1 MQMWYEQII
10 TLIEDLNADVLFVI
24 DPNHLMD
31 YQDIKNIISEKYH
44 IYSFENEIKLRRTLR
59 ENNSNLLIVFND
71 NESVPY
77 DLLSNYAQIIIGPS
91 DIFPYL
97 NKEII
102 SSIPFNGYQRVYR
115 QYLNE
120 NDGFFE
126 QLSPKDTEMF
136 LRNIALNED
145 DFIYKAYELTNH
157 LKELS
162 DDIDSV
168 DWGSIADIYGELMYV
183 VHKNNISMEIDDL
196 ITKLQSKFIEFIL
209 NDYENLTFNTNSHL
223 NSNLLNIMLKNKKIA
238 IICFDCMG
246 FEEWQVIYQYLIE
259 TTNLEFDIDHSFS
272 ILPSETGYSRGALFS
287 GLVPLELPEKKS
299 NLRIEEKMFKKALNH
314 NNIDENDVYFNRFS
328 KPDEIPENYA
338 FEDFQALGIIFS
350 FVDEIVHSKFVDKN
364 LLITN
369 IETLLRNSKL
379 DIFLDS
385 LVQKGFKVYLCSDHG
400 NIFAHGTGINVPKKL
415 VNEKALRYLISEHE
429 NIIAEY
435 ADENSIVIQL
445 KRILGEEYIL
455 LMTGKSMLGG
465 KNYSRLTHGG
475 ISIEEVVLPFI
486 EVKSE

>member
-1 MQMWYEQII
+1 MQMWYEKII
-10 TLIEDLNADVLFVI
+10 TLIADLNADVLFVI
-24 DPNHLMD
+24 DPTHLMD
-31 YQDIKNIISEKYH
+31 YQNIKENLSEKYH
-44 IYSFENEIKLRRTLR
+44 IYTFENEIKLRRTLR
-59 ENNSNLLIVFND
+59 ENLTNLLIVFND
-71 NESVPY
+71 NQSVPY
-77 DLLSNYAQIIIGPS
+77 DLLSNYAQIKIEPS

-97 NKEII
+97 NEEII
-102 SSIPFNGYQRVYR
+102 SSIPFNEYQKVYR
-115 QYLNE
+115 HYLNE
-120 NDGFFE
+120 KDEFFE
-126 QLSPKDTEMF
+126 QLSQKDTEMF
-136 LRNIALNED
+136 LKNVTLTED
-145 DFIYKAYELTNH
+145 DSIYKAYELTNH

-162 DDIDSV
+162 NNINSV
-168 DWGSIADIYGELMYV
+168 DWGNIANIYGELMYI

-196 ITKLQSKFIEFIL
+196 ISKLQSKFVEFIL

-246 FEEWQVIYQYLIE
+246 FEEWHVIYQYLNE
-259 TTNLEFDIDHSFS
+259 NTNLECDINYSFS

-287 GLVPLELPEKKS
+287 GLVPLEIPEKKS
-299 NLRIEEKMFKKALNH
+299 NLRIDEKMFKKALNY
-314 NNIDENDVYFNRFS
+314 NNIGENDVYFNRFS

-338 FEDFQALGIIFS
+338 FEDFQVLGIIFS

-369 IETLLRNSKL
+369 IETLLKNSKL

-385 LVQKGFKVYLCSDHG
+385 LVQKGFKVFLCSDHG
-400 NIFAHGTGINVPKKL
+400 NIFAHGNGINVRKNL

-435 ADENSIVIQL
+435 ADENSIVFQL
-445 KRILGEEYIL
+445 KKILGEEYIL
-455 LMTGKSMLGG
+455 LMTGKSMLGA
-465 KNYSRLTHGG
+465 KNNSRITHGG

-486 EVKSE
+486 EVKS